1 LPGGQGTSYNA
12 AMSTTALVPAD
23 LQSYIDQA
31 GIQAT
36 LIAGIGETPTVPAA
50 ALALGVESDQI
61 IKTLLF
67 LIERPSEPANMPW
80 LVVVISHGQK
90 RVDKGALAA
99 YAGVGKKRVS
109 LAPADV
115 VLDLLGYP
123 AGGVPPFG
131 HQRKLPVIV
140 DAAVLGLRERFDGV
154 IFGGGGD
161 DCTMM
166 RLTVDELLRVTAPEI
181 VAVS

>member
-1 LPGGQGTSYNA
+1 MPGSQGISYNA
-12 AMSTTALVPAD
+12 AMSNSPHVPAD
-23 LQSYIDQA
+23 LQTYIEHA

-36 LIAGIGETPTVPAA
+36 LISDIGETPTVPAA
-50 ALALGVESDQI
+50 AAALGVEADQI

-67 LIERPSEPANMPW
+67 LIERPSDPASMPW
-80 LVVVISHGQK
+80 PVVVISHGQK

-99 YAGVGKKRVS
+99 YAGVGKKRVA

-131 HQRKLPVIV
+131 HERKLPVIV
-140 DAAVLGLRERFDGV
+140 DAAILDLRQRFDGV

-161 DCTMM
+161 DRTMM
-166 RLTVDELLRVTAPEI
+166 RLTVDELLRVTSPEI
-181 VAVS
+181 VVLS